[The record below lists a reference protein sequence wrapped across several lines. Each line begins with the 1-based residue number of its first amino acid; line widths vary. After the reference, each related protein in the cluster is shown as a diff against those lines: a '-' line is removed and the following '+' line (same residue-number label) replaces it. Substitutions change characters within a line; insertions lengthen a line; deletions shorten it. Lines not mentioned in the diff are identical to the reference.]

1 MGGAHRVRVADNGDD
16 MIVQLLLTKANI
28 ELKSED
34 EQTAVDM
41 ATINGHSEFVP
52 LLLKNEAKVDTKDWN
67 DWTPLYWGWGAN
79 KGNIEVAQ

>member
-41 ATINGHSEFVP
+41 ATING
-52 LLLKNEAKVDTKDWN
+52 
-67 DWTPLYWGWGAN
+67 
-79 KGNIEVAQ
+79 Q